1 MAMTKGTKTSRPL
14 IRSTTMTRKE
24 MRSRGT
30 MTKWIDCDRAV
41 NDRVVAREFM
51 EIEVGDD
58 PGDLGDDGKLESG
71 SCKATLTLASKD
83 FSAALNFN
91 LATVAKDSLRRAA
104 AAAALCCN
112 STPPPGLAI
121 FNG

>member
-58 PGDLGDDGKLESG
+58 PGDLGDDGKL
-71 SCKATLTLASKD
+71 
-83 FSAALNFN
+83 
-91 LATVAKDSLRRAA
+91 DSLRRAA

>member
-58 PGDLGDDGKLESG
+58 PGDLGDDGKLEGG
-71 SCKATLTLASKD
+71 SCKAT
-83 FSAALNFN
+83 
-91 LATVAKDSLRRAA
+91 DSLRRAA